1 MRFYRQL
8 QPFKI
13 ISFDLDDTLYDNH
26 AVIMEAETQFLAVL
40 QRLALPHLPA
50 ELLKERW
57 REVKSAVALADPL
70 LSEDVVRWRITAL
83 EWLLRQSAVSA
94 DKIEPIITQVMAH
107 FVHWR
112 HQISVPSQSLEILNY
127 LAQRYPLAAITNGN
141 VDPQKIGLDHF
152 SLCLRGGEHGRAKP
166 HFDLFEQTARYFN
179 VRSEQILHIGD
190 NLQTDVQGAIQAG
203 CQAVWLN
210 LTDDHLHS
218 NPQSRNLPTLELT
231 DLSQLLRLA

>member
-1 MRFYRQL
+1 
-8 QPFKI
+8 
-13 ISFDLDDTLYDNH
+13 
-26 AVIMEAETQFLAVL
+26 MEAETQFLAEL
-40 QRLALPHLPA
+40 RRLALPHLTV
-50 ELLKERW
+50 ELLKESW
-57 REVKSAVALADPL
+57 REVKSAVALAAPL

-83 EWLLRQSAVSA
+83 EQLLIKSAVSA
-94 DKIEPIITQVMAH
+94 DKIAPIITQVMAH

-112 HQISVPSQSLEILNY
+112 HQINVPLQSIAILNQ
-127 LAQRYPLAAITNGN
+127 LAQRYPLVAITNGN
-141 VDPQKIGLDHF
+141 VDPQKIGLNHF

-166 HFDLFEQTARYFN
+166 HFDLFEQTARHFK

-210 LTDDHLHS
+210 LMQDTLLT